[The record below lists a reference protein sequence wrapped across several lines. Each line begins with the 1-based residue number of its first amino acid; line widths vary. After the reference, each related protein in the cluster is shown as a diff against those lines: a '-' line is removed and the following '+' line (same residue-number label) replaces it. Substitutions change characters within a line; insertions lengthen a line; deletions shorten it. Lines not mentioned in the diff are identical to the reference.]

1 MMTITGI
8 PKQKKA
14 QLLPGVK
21 KRTIVDSKLKET
33 QNTLLHES
41 LKFVPEHGWSS
52 KSIAEAAKSLEL
64 SPSIMNSFSKSED
77 AALVAFFLSLKMVDL
92 ENFLIALRSQHLEE
106 HGRVK
111 INLFVF
117 EACKE
122 MMSYVLPYLKHW
134 SSALSILAEPSNA
147 IDTLK
152 HHSEMV
158 DLIWHYAGDT
168 SLDYNWYSKR
178 ILLSGVI
185 NSTQL
190 HLLQDNSEN
199 FEDTWI
205 FLESRLKDVASIG
218 MGINN
223 FRKSLSKLAAI
234 GEVASETGRNLAGV
248 PNTNR

>member
-1 MMTITGI
+1 
-8 PKQKKA
+8 
-14 QLLPGVK
+14 
-21 KRTIVDSKLKET
+21 
-33 QNTLLHES
+33 
-41 LKFVPEHGWSS
+41 
-52 KSIAEAAKSLEL
+52 
-64 SPSIMNSFSKSED
+64 
-77 AALVAFFLSLKMVDL
+77 
-92 ENFLIALRSQHLEE
+92 
-106 HGRVK
+106 
-111 INLFVF
+111 
-117 EACKE
+117 
-122 MMSYVLPYLKHW
+122 
-134 SSALSILAEPSNA
+134 
-147 IDTLK
+147 
-152 HHSEMV
+152 MV